1 VKPTTEL
8 QPLTDA
14 LLARFGASDKGLTAA
29 VDLAVLVA
37 MADERIDEAEMAAL
51 VESVQAL
58 LGVRLAPA
66 VAKHL
71 VSESRAKIRVTGTEA
86 RARDVGTTLR
96 VHGAGEE
103 GVRFALA
110 IAWVSEGLADVE
122 RALIAVV
129 AESAGVS
136 PDRLDALVRE
146 TTPASA

>member
-1 VKPTTEL
+1 MKPTNEL

-14 LLARFGASDKGLTAA
+14 LLARFGSSDKGLTAA

-51 VESVQAL
+51 MASIEGL

-71 VSESRAKIRVTGTEA
+71 VTESRTKIRVTGAEA
-86 RARDVGTTLR
+86 RAVDIGHTLA

-103 GVRFALA
+103 GLRLAFA
-110 IAWVSEGLADVE
+110 IAWTSEGLAPAE
-122 RALIAVV
+122 RAVIGIVGGA
-129 AESAGVS
+129 AGVS
-136 PDRLDALVRE
+136 PARIDALADE
-146 TTPASA
+146 AKPA